1 MYQRNFQSCLRN
13 LFHSFWFKHLRIIFQ
28 VGHLQ
33 FIWKLAINIHH
44 CSFGCY
50 VFHPTKKKTKTETK
64 RNKSLQDFSRSE
76 YISFTILIVTLN
88 IIKSDF
94 TSFIEANI
102 YMQTGEH
109 SGMRVICDYCKTQQ
123 NPSLEGG
130 SWARQC
136 SLPHNIALTSIHACL
151 LKAC

>member
-1 MYQRNFQSCLRN
+1 MHNFSSWAFTIHLKIGHQYPP
-13 LFHSFWFKHLRIIFQ
+13 LFLWLLCFPPH
-28 VGHLQ
+28 
-33 FIWKLAINIHH
+33 
-44 CSFGCY
+44 
-50 VFHPTKKKTKTETK
+50 KKKTKTETK
-64 RNKSLQDFSRSE
+64 RNKNLQDFSRSE

-88 IIKSDF
+88 IMKSDF

-102 YMQTGEH
+102 YIQTGEH
-109 SGMRVICDYCKTQQ
+109 SGVRVICDYCKTQQ